1 MADPE
6 KWEVL
11 ALQQEFD
18 WILQYEVPS
27 AIRRLRVVIE
37 ECARHFPQSVGK
49 IVTPPKLEKF
59 VMATASHNAQDSIK
73 CIVTVLGD
81 NITHADIN
89 IKLHKNTSQYHG
101 QLQTEWKLQQTQD
114 SANHL
119 QTCCYYL
126 DNLDDGQV
134 KSAEEAMHALQQII
148 SYLHKG
154 RNALIIPKKRTID
167 DLVSSRNMKSLIP
180 NLPSD
185 LTISFYIQAHKL
197 IFAVYLLSQ
206 QQGHVR
212 FDTFQAECSVPWLN
226 EVIVL
231 YSDAL
236 QLCQQLK
243 DKITV
248 FSQYKDAN
256 LLGSHCAS
264 PDSWEMEGKGIV
276 IPGADSI
283 ETIP

>member
-1 MADPE
+1 MADTE

-18 WILQYEVPS
+18 WVLQYEVPA
-27 AIRRLRVVIE
+27 AIKQLRTVVE
-37 ECARHFPQSVGK
+37 ECARHFPLSVGK

-81 NITHADIN
+81 NITNADIN

-114 SANHL
+114 AANHL
-119 QTCCYYL
+119 QSCCYYL
-126 DNLDDGQV
+126 ENMDDGTV
-134 KSAEEAMHALQQII
+134 KSADEALHALNTVQNFL
-148 SYLHKG
+148 SKG

-185 LTISFYIQAHKL
+185 LTVSFYIQAHKL

-206 QQGHVR
+206 AQGHVK
-212 FDTFQAECSVPWLN
+212 FDTFQAECSVPWLS
-226 EVIVL
+226 EVIAL
-231 YSDAL
+231 FSDAL

-248 FSQYKDAN
+248 FLQYKDAN
-256 LLGSHCAS
+256 LLGSRCISPAS
-264 PDSWEMEGKGIV
+264 W
-276 IPGADSI
+276 
-283 ETIP
+283 